1 MISAIGNLEMRQGT
15 VSVEFS
21 TQTNVFPNH
30 SFNILG
36 LKMHRNPQFDPFL
49 VLRGVV
55 LGMVGSRKNRISQ
68 KDLVF
73 GEYTI

>member
-1 MISAIGNLEMRQGT
+1 MSQGT
-15 VSVEFS
+15 VSNEFR
-21 TQTNVFPNH
+21 TQTNVFSNH
-30 SFNILG
+30 SFNIIE
-36 LKMHRNPQFDPFL
+36 LKIHRNPQFDPFL
-49 VLRGVV
+49 ALRGVV